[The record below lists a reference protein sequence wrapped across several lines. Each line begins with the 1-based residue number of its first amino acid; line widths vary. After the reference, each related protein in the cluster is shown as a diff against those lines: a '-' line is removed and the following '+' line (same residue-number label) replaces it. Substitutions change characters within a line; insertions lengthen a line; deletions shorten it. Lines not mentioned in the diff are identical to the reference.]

1 MLIKAFS
8 VDLIKHTLLLCWRYI
23 RPCFTGILISTIKIK
38 RSWDRLIFI
47 MGISVLVR
55 RYFHIETVPKCHD
68 GKWLSFIEPF
78 FLNTFIISSGLFGL
92 NCAFHDDVIKWKH
105 FPRYLPFVQGIH
117 RSPVNSP
124 HKGQWCRA
132 LMFSLICACING
144 WVNKREAGDLRRHCQ
159 HYDVTMMF

>member
-23 RPCFTGILISTIKIK
+23 RPCFTGILISTIQIK

-47 MGISVLVR
+47 MEISVLVR
-55 RYFHIETVPKCHD
+55 RYFHFEMVPKCHD

-78 FLNTFIISSGLFGL
+78 FKYVYNVKWVVWAELCVSWWRHQMETFSALL
-92 NCAFHDDVIKWKH
+92 ALCAW
-105 FPRYLPFVQGIH
+105 
-117 RSPVNSP
+117 NSQITGEFP
-124 HKGQWCRA
+124 HKGQWCGA

-144 WVNKREAGDLRRHCQ
+144 WVNNREAGDLRRHCQ